1 MLSYAAPESS
11 ACAPSPPGFKRKP
24 LKKPNLQKPSKVERA
39 RVRLEG
45 AVTRLE
51 RAAATAG
58 PAALAREL
66 QGLKDEN
73 ADLKA
78 LTTTVTERLDVAI
91 GRLRTV
97 IGE

>member
-1 MLSYAAPESS
+1 M
-11 ACAPSPPGFKRKP
+11 
-24 LKKPNLQKPSKVERA
+24 KKPNLQKPSKVERA
-39 RVRLEG
+39 RVRLAA
-45 AVTRLE
+45 AVARLE
-51 RAAATAG
+51 QAATAAG

-66 QGLKDEN
+66 EGLKEEN

-78 LTTTVTERLDVAI
+78 LTATVTERLDLAI

>member
-1 MLSYAAPESS
+1 M
-11 ACAPSPPGFKRKP
+11 
-24 LKKPNLQKPSKVERA
+24 KKPNLQKSSKVERA

-78 LTTTVTERLDVAI
+78 LTATVTERLDVAI